1 MFSDGDLGLAELR
14 EIALGFP
21 GAFEK
26 ISHGRPSFFVT
37 KMFAMYGGS
46 SKTVV
51 PGEMTRFSHSL
62 LVKVDETDRSALAQ
76 DTRFFFPAY
85 LGPAG
90 WLGLDFTAA
99 KIDWAEVTELVDA
112 SYRLVASKK
121 LLNQLDDQGAS

>member
-62 LVKVDETDRSALAQ
+62 LVKVDETERSALAQ

-112 SYRLVASKK
+112 SYRLVAPKK

>member
-1 MFSDGDLGLAELR
+1 MFSDDDLGLAELR

-51 PGEMTRFSHSL
+51 PGEMTRFPHSL
-62 LVKVDETDRSALAQ
+62 LVKVDETDRRALAQ

-112 SYRLVASKK
+112 SYRLVAPKK

>member
-112 SYRLVASKK
+112 SYRLVAPKK

>member
-1 MFSDGDLGLAELR
+1 MFSDDDLGLAELR

-21 GAFEK
+21 AAFEK

-51 PGEMTRFSHSL
+51 PGEMTRFSHAL

-112 SYRLVASKK
+112 SYRLVAPKK

>member
-1 MFSDGDLGLAELR
+1 MFSDDDLGLAELR

-62 LVKVDETDRSALAQ
+62 LVKVDETDRRALAQ

-112 SYRLVASKK
+112 SYRLVAPKK

>member
-62 LVKVDETDRSALAQ
+62 LVKVDETERSALAQ

-90 WLGLDFTAA
+90 WLGLDLTAA
-99 KIDWAEVTELVDA
+99 NIDWAEVTELVDA
-112 SYRLVASKK
+112 SYRLVAPKK

>member
-1 MFSDGDLGLAELR
+1 MFSDDDLGLAELR

-62 LVKVDETDRSALAQ
+62 LVKVDETDRSAVAQ

-112 SYRLVASKK
+112 SYRLVAPKK